1 MRIMNFGWIALVLA
15 LVACGSSA
23 DETQDAGLDA
33 GSDAGLDAGLDA
45 GGDEGTQV
53 PLPGWGEISGECGEL
68 DDDEWLENSPFDFI
82 NHIDLGTAGFLYDE
96 LSPGGQ
102 EVYDDGNLGGSSIHS
117 EIIAYEMLYRCELA
131 ELLKT
136 EGEIVYQDSGGKKTD
151 ILLLIDE
158 RKVGVSVTRAFHY
171 PPTEP
176 YTLEE
181 ALNLL
186 TGKLEDVLLSAANAA
201 TEDAWERSMLH
212 VIAYNEQS
220 AENITL
226 ALAQLLAEEPVVLDQ
241 TIVMVTVTD
250 GDDDFVY

>member
-1 MRIMNFGWIALVLA
+1 MRIRSFLCFALVLA
-15 LVACGSSA
+15 LMACGSNA
-23 DETQDAGLDA
+23 DEFQDAGLDA
-33 GSDAGLDAGLDA
+33 GSDAGLDAG
-45 GGDEGTQV
+45 GDEETQV
-53 PLPGWGEISGECGEL
+53 PLPGWGEIRGECGEL
-68 DDDEWLENSPFDFI
+68 DDDEWLANSPFDFI
-82 NHIDLGTAGFLYDE
+82 NHIDLGTAGFLYEE
-96 LSPGGQ
+96 LSPGGK

-176 YTLEE
+176 FTLEE
-181 ALNLL
+181 GVNLL
-186 TGKLEDVLLSAANAA
+186 RGKLGDVLLSAANAA
-201 TEDAWERSMLH
+201 TEDAWGRSMLH

-226 ALAQLLAEEPVVLDQ
+226 ALAQLLAEEPDVQNQ
-241 TIVMVTVTD
+241 TIVVITVTD

>member
-1 MRIMNFGWIALVLA
+1 MHIRNFGWIALVLA
-15 LVACGSSA
+15 LVACGSNA
-23 DETQDAGLDA
+23 DEFQDAGLDA
-33 GSDAGLDAGLDA
+33 GSDAGVDA

-68 DDDEWLENSPFDFI
+68 DDDEWLADSPFDFI
-82 NHIDLGTAGFLYDE
+82 NHIDLGTAGFVYDE
-96 LSPGGQ
+96 LSPGGK

-136 EGEIVYQDSGGKKTD
+136 EGEIIYQDTGGKKTD

-181 ALNLL
+181 GENLL
-186 TGKLEDVLLSAANAA
+186 RSKLDDISFSAANASV
-201 TEDAWERSMLH
+201 EDAWERSMLH

-226 ALAQLLAEEPVVLDQ
+226 ALAQLLAEDPDVQDQ
-241 TIVMVTVTD
+241 TIVVVTVTD
-250 GDDDFVY
+250 GDDGFVY